1 MLLLERSITRID
13 LDLSPWRSQ
22 AKGEI
27 DRSPDKAQRGQD
39 CNERS
44 ISGVARTV
52 MMETQGRVM
61 RLDGEAQAGL
71 SELWCRSP
79 GGVTRAVMGKPSA

>member
-13 LDLSPWRSQ
+13 LDLSSWRSQ

-27 DRSPDKAQRGQD
+27 DRSPERAQRGQD
-39 CNERS
+39 CNGGR

-52 MMETQGRVM
+52 MVENTRKS
-61 RLDGEAQAGL
+61 DEA
-71 SELWCRSP
+71 
-79 GGVTRAVMGKPSA
+79 